1 MDKEVG
7 FNEKKLSTDIKSDR
21 RVFMKGAAAA
31 LGVSAL
37 GAFAPSTAQ
46 AVTLPPTPPS
56 ANLLSPTG
64 ALNRIITTKK
74 IKFGVDLGFAPL
86 QYKLANGTPT
96 GYCIELSKKL
106 AASLG
111 AEPEWVETPF
121 ATLFAAQ
128 AAGKFDISGICA
140 TIKPERAQK
149 VLFAGAP
156 TFVESNVV
164 LLAPKSKIKKLS
176 DLNNSSITIAVV
188 VGSSQ
193 EAAAKIL
200 YPKAQLKRLENQ
212 AALADVS
219 SGRSSC
225 MVVGEFSVA
234 GAVKANPGVTV
245 LKGNPVFVDEN
256 SYFMPLGDYEL
267 KEYVD
272 TWLRYE
278 TSHNELGAS
287 WDKFVGDDARKLGL
301 QSVSLNSPWKSA

>member
-1 MDKEVG
+1 M
-7 FNEKKLSTDIKSDR
+7 
-21 RVFMKGAAAA
+21 
-31 LGVSAL
+31 
-37 GAFAPSTAQ
+37 
-46 AVTLPPTPPS
+46 
-56 ANLLSPTG
+56 
-64 ALNRIITTKK
+64 
-74 IKFGVDLGFAPL
+74 
-86 QYKLANGTPT
+86 
-96 GYCIELSKKL
+96 
-106 AASLG
+106 
-111 AEPEWVETPF
+111 ETPF

-128 AAGKFDISGICA
+128 ASGKFDMSGICA

-164 LLAPKSKIKKLS
+164 LLAPKSKIKKLA

-200 YPKAQLKRLENQ
+200 YPKATLKRLENQ

-219 SGRSSC
+219 AGRSSC
-225 MVVGEFSVA
+225 MVVGEFSVDGAIKNNA
-234 GAVKANPGVTV
+234 GITV

-287 WDKFVGDDARKLGL
+287 WDLFVGNDARKLGL
-301 QSVSLNSPWKSA
+301 QSVSLRSPWKSA

>member
-7 FNEKKLSTDIKSDR
+7 SMKEHLSTDIKSDR
-21 RVFMKGAAAA
+21 RGFMKGAAAA

-37 GAFAPSTAQ
+37 GAFAPTRAQ
-46 AVTLPPTPPS
+46 AVTLPPTPPT
-56 ANLLSPTG
+56 ANNTTG

-96 GYCIELSKKL
+96 GYIIELSKKL

-111 AEPEWVETPF
+111 AEPEFVETPF

-128 AAGKFDISGICA
+128 ASGKFDMSGISA

-156 TFVESNVV
+156 SFVESNVV
-164 LLAPKSKIKKLS
+164 LLAPKSKIKKLA

-200 YPKAQLKRLENQ
+200 YPKATLKRLENQ

-219 SGRSSC
+219 AGRSNC
-225 MVVGEFSVA
+225 MIVGEFSVA
-234 GAVKANPGVTV
+234 GAIKNNAGITV

-272 TWLRYE
+272 TFLRYE

-287 WDKFVGDDARKLGL
+287 WDLFVGNDARKLGL
-301 QSVSLNSPWKSA
+301 QSVSINSPWKSA

>member
-7 FNEKKLSTDIKSDR
+7 FNEKNLSTDIKSDR
-21 RVFMKGAAAA
+21 RGFMKGAAAA

-37 GAFAPSTAQ
+37 GAFAPTAAQ
-46 AVTLPPTPPS
+46 AVTLAPTPPT
-56 ANLLSPTG
+56 ANNTTG

-86 QYKLANGTPT
+86 QYKLADGTPT
-96 GYCIELSKKL
+96 GYCIELSKRL

-128 AAGKFDISGICA
+128 AAGRFDMSGICA

-164 LLAPKSKIKKLS
+164 LLAPNSKIKKLS

-200 YPKAQLKRLENQ
+200 YPKAKLKRLENQ

-219 SGRSSC
+219 AGRSNC
-225 MVVGEFSVA
+225 MIVGEFSVA
-234 GAVKANPGVTV
+234 GAITANPKVTV

-267 KEYVD
+267 KAYVD

-287 WDKFVGDDARKLGL
+287 WDVFVGNNARKLGL